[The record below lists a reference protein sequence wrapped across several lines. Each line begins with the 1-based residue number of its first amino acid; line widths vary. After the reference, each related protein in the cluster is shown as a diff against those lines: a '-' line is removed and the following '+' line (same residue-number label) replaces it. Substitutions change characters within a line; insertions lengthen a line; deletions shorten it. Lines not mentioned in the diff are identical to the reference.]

1 MSVRVESKVHFTHVG
16 KRQRKLSSE
25 PLEEPVESGRIP
37 RITRMLALAHRFDR
51 LIREGTVVDQADLA
65 RLGHVSRARVTQVL
79 TLMQLAPDIQE
90 AILFLPRIQDGR
102 EVIQEHEIRPIAYT
116 PDWKD
121 QRKAWAK
128 LVESK
133 FPTRKGA
140 RNAKHEISG

>member
-25 PLEEPVESGRIP
+25 PLEESVESGRIP

-90 AILFLPRIQDGR
+90 AILFLPRIHDGR
-102 EVIQEHEIRPIAYT
+102 DVIQEHEIRPIAHT
-116 PDWKD
+116 PDWKE

-128 LVESK
+128 LVEAK
-133 FPTRKGA
+133 FPTRKVA
-140 RNAKHEISG
+140 RDAKHEISG